1 MVDGSPTA
9 PARRLGRALKRLR
22 DATGKT
28 QTEVANYARTASTS
42 ISKYENG
49 DRTPPP
55 PVLKLMLQFYGVD
68 AAHEETLMQLAD
80 QSKVPGWFADFGD
93 VVPDWF
99 QSYVSDET
107 AATAVETFEPLYIP
121 GLLQTRSYIEAAGL
135 PENAQAVRATRQQR
149 LTGTAPMKLRAVI
162 DEAVLYRQVGGAE
175 VMREQIKRLLDMRS
189 HPNITLQIVPFS
201 VGAHPG
207 MTGPFTILRFPE
219 PSMDV
224 VFVEMRGGAV
234 YLDSPI
240 DVEVHTASLQRL
252 SELALSDDDTVSL
265 LNEMERR
272 YQ

>member
-22 DATGKT
+22 DATGRT
-28 QTEVANYARTASTS
+28 QAEVADYARTASTS

-55 PVLKLMLQFYGVD
+55 PVLKLMLQFYEVD
-68 AAHEETLMQLAD
+68 EAHGDTLMQLAA
-80 QSKVPGWFADFGD
+80 QAKVPGWFADFGD

-99 QSYVSDET
+99 QGYVSDET
-107 AATAVETFEPLYIP
+107 AASAVETFEPLYVP

-135 PENAQAVRATRQQR
+135 PESAQAVRATRQQR
-149 LTGTAPMKLRAVI
+149 LTSTVPMRLRAII
-162 DEAVLYRQVGGAE
+162 DEAVLYRQVGGPE
-175 VMREQIKRLLDMRS
+175 VMREQIRHLLDVRS
-189 HPNITLQIVPFS
+189 QRNITLHIVPFS
-201 VGAHPG
+201 IGAHPG
-207 MTGPFTILRFPE
+207 MTGPFTILRFRE

-234 YLDSPI
+234 YLDRPI
-240 DVEVHTASLQRL
+240 DVDVHAASLQRL

-265 LNEMERR
+265 LNDMERR